1 MFRRRKQD
9 DHDTLGGKAMK
20 EEPEN
25 LESVQIGSRLRS
37 WRLASGLS
45 LHKVADTSGLSPG
58 YISQVERGL
67 ANPSLESLK
76 RLADAVGM
84 RIGDLFVDD
93 TNGAP
98 ENSRFFVTKRG
109 MRKQIRYPGSGI
121 LNELLTPDLQRQF
134 EAIWVEAQPG
144 ATSGGHPHSHAG
156 EECGVVIFG
165 SMRFWVGNTDLEL
178 TAGDAIYLDSTLP
191 HRWVATGTEP
201 LVAVWMITPPTF

>member
-1 MFRRRKQD
+1 M
-9 DHDTLGGKAMK
+9 LGGKAMK
-20 EEPEN
+20 EEPGS
-25 LESVQIGSRLRS
+25 LESIQIGSRLRS

-84 RIGDLFVDD
+84 RIGDLFVDEGD
-93 TNGAP
+93 GSP
-98 ENSRFFVTKRG
+98 ESSRFVVTKRG

-165 SMRFWVGNTDLEL
+165 SMRFWVGNADLEL
-178 TAGDAIYLDSTLP
+178 AAGDSIYLDSTVP